1 MSDEQQ
7 SNTQTPLDEKEEKKK
22 KIRFP
27 KSCKVVNA
35 DGDKIGK
42 VRKSVY
48 YDNQKEEQGKF
59 FLDKTTGEVSLKKR
73 PFGAQSTSDSA
84 YTETVG
90 YVDEHNDVLTP
101 AGEYLATLKY
111 RKWFLLLIFFLI
123 LCFIALILSMLF
135 IDVTKDY
142 IPTLFV
148 TEVGGSEWTQDEPIT
163 VFKNGY
169 YRDSVI
175 FPGMEGEYSFRL
187 ENRNPDTLVYTLTF
201 EDVNKY
207 EIDMGYRLRRN
218 GVCISGEGYVSAAEL
233 NPTEYTV
240 DADQSDTFTLEWVWL
255 HNDSTDTIAGME
267 NATYTLNISFHAYI
281 QNSH

>member
-1 MSDEQQ
+1 MSEKQQ
-7 SNTQTPLDEKEEKKK
+7 NTQTPSDEKEE

-48 YDNQKEEQGKF
+48 YNNDKEEQGKF
-59 FLDKTTGEVSLKKR
+59 FSVKETGEVLLKKR
-73 PFGAQSTSDSA
+73 PLGTEFISDSA

-90 YVDEHNDVLTP
+90 YVDEHDDVFTP

-123 LCFIALILSMLF
+123 LCFVALILSMLF
-135 IDVTKDY
+135 IDVTRDY

-148 TEVGGSEWTQDEPIT
+148 
-163 VFKNGY
+163 
-169 YRDSVI
+169 
-175 FPGMEGEYSFRL
+175 
-187 ENRNPDTLVYTLTF
+187 
-201 EDVNKY
+201 EDVNDY
-207 EIDMGYRLRRN
+207 EIGMGYRLLRN
-218 GVCISGEGYVSAAEL
+218 GVCVSGGEYVYVAEL
-233 NPTEYTV
+233 NSAEFTV
-240 DADQSDTFTLEWVWL
+240 GAGQSDTFTLEWAWL
-255 HNDSTDTIAGME
+255 HNDSVDTIAGME
-267 NATYTLNISFHAYI
+267 DATYILNISFHAYI